1 VTTFYNQ
8 VLNEEERGRL
18 VSNVA
23 GHLKDAKDFIQKRA
37 VSVFSVSQS
46 WVYLGVEMSNK
57 WIWGHW
63 PGHASVHS
71 FTINFYWSTHVKSSS
86 LSLYNKNIFLG
97 EKLFTSEP

>member
-37 VSVFSVSQS
+37 VSVFSVSQP
-46 WVYLGVEMSNK
+46 WVYLGVEMSTNAN
-57 WIWGHW
+57 GGYG
-63 PGHASVHS
+63 GHASVHS

>member
-46 WVYLGVEMSNK
+46 MG
-57 WIWGHW
+57 
-63 PGHASVHS
+63 
-71 FTINFYWSTHVKSSS
+71 
-86 LSLYNKNIFLG
+86 
-97 EKLFTSEP
+97 LFRS